1 VRLLIALLAL
11 VGPGCAE
18 SHPSWWNYA
27 SPQATALV
35 GIRWA
40 RVVSSPFAEVV
51 SEELS
56 SDGGL
61 GFPDVECLKSA
72 QQILISSPELLAIES
87 GTFPAATVR
96 EQAASK
102 GWKHSSYRGLELWIT
117 PGKETLSI
125 AQISDQ
131 LVLLGHVKTLQ
142 DAIDRSLAET
152 GRAYSPLLARA
163 ARYSQKD
170 LWVVASRLPDPLA
183 DVFVPLDVEADAFA
197 GSVSLDDGLHLE
209 ASITAGSDAEATGI
223 ANALRHDL
231 PAMPSIGRGLR
242 IDTDAS
248 SVRLTIE
255 ADADQ
260 LAAGLRKPEVAG
272 SAIAETQPV
281 VVPKPVAAPKPQ
293 VIRIWGLDE
302 GLREIV
308 VRRP

>member
-1 VRLLIALLAL
+1 VRLLFALLAL
-11 VGPGCAE
+11 VGPVRAE

-40 RVVSSPFAEVV
+40 HVLSSPFVEGI

-56 SDGGL
+56 SDGL
-61 GFPDVECLKSA
+61 GFPDLECLKGA
-72 QQILISSPELLAIES
+72 QQILISSPELLAMEA
-87 GTFPAATVR
+87 GAFPADTVR

-102 GWKHSSYRGLELWIT
+102 GWKHSSYRGVELWIT
-117 PGKETLSI
+117 PGKETLSV

-131 LVLLGHVKTLQ
+131 LVLLGRVKTLQ
-142 DAIDRSLAET
+142 DAIDRSLVET

-170 LWVVASRLPDPLA
+170 LWVVASHLPDPLA

-223 ANALRHDL
+223 ANALRHDV
-231 PAMPSIGRGLR
+231 PAMPSIGRGLK

-248 SVRLTIE
+248 LVRLTME
-255 ADADQ
+255 TDADQ
-260 LAAGLRKPEVAG
+260 LAAGMRKPEVAEG
-272 SAIAETQPV
+272 VIAEAQAVEVPPALV
-281 VVPKPVAAPKPQ
+281 VAPKPQ
-293 VIRIWGLDE
+293 VIRIWGLDD
-302 GLREIV
+302 GPREIV
-308 VRRP
+308 LSRP